1 MKQIYE
7 RELFKKNI
15 LVDHNE
21 RENNFES
28 LFSLANLFNIR
39 INRNREWTDRAHV
52 KLCETMIGTYVP
64 SAFYRGF
71 PNSVRELTPDQ
82 LLFDQLL
89 HYTRTYGFGD
99 FSGGHGSVMEKE
111 FERIAFKEDVEI
123 KEFSIVSEQEA
134 IEMIKEIAENFL
146 ASTRPLSEGNYLF
159 VLSVIQDFDYL
170 PKQIASKNTA
180 VKLMLEYRNLYYCR
194 FINITDV
201 IKVIEELNYRDY
213 KNTKLNKLNFRNKD
227 RKFIASVIRETL
239 KRYNRISTETKML
252 QEVFEKRKVWKG
264 LLHHIHFSPKTE
276 TEFEFCYYIRSKEIP
291 NISAY
296 SQFKRLMNTGRPDLA
311 VIFLKERKGES
322 AILRNLDYILSRCKN
337 VEQIGR
343 VVDNIKGKNGIIL
356 LQLLNHYSFY
366 RRNVARTF
374 TFTKFQ
380 KMKTH
385 IETADEVQKRKSCL
399 SEAAVDVL
407 KDQIY
412 LKLKEYYKGKLGKV
426 FIDNEMKNIAMPLQ
440 DTTSQGGYGIL
451 PKGSVIHIP
460 RGKKIRAFTY
470 WEKVDDIDL
479 SCIGLNKDG
488 SQTEFSWRTMSR
500 NQSEAIC
507 YSGDVTDGYH
517 GGAEYFDIDTD
528 VIKEM
533 YPDMEYIIFCDNV
546 YSGVNFNNCTCRA
559 GYMLRDKIDS
569 GEIFEPKTVQS
580 SFTINCESRF
590 AYLFAI
596 NLYTNDFVWLNTAR
610 DSNCAVAGTQK
621 LDFLKKYILAT
632 EVMNLYDFM
641 SMAATEV
648 VDDVNEA
655 DIIVS
660 DSFTTETDKEV
671 VRSCDVD
678 KMLKYMN
685 M

>member
-1 MKQIYE
+1 M
-7 RELFKKNI
+7 
-15 LVDHNE
+15 
-21 RENNFES
+21 
-28 LFSLANLFNIR
+28 
-39 INRNREWTDRAHV
+39 
-52 KLCETMIGTYVP
+52 
-64 SAFYRGF
+64 
-71 PNSVRELTPDQ
+71 
-82 LLFDQLL
+82 
-89 HYTRTYGFGD
+89 
-99 FSGGHGSVMEKE
+99 
-111 FERIAFKEDVEI
+111 
-123 KEFSIVSEQEA
+123 
-134 IEMIKEIAENFL
+134 
-146 ASTRPLSEGNYLF
+146 F
-159 VLSVIQDFDYL
+159 VLSSIQDFDYL
-170 PKQIASKNTA
+170 PKQIASKNTV

-194 FINITDV
+194 FINTTDV
-201 IKVIEELNYRDY
+201 IKVVEELNYRDY
-213 KNTKLNKLNFRNKD
+213 RNTKLNKLNFRNKD
-227 RKFIASVIRETL
+227 RKFIASAIRETL
-239 KRYNRISTETKML
+239 TKYVYISHEDKFMR
-252 QEVFEKRKVWKG
+252 EIFEKRKVWKG

-276 TEFEFCYYIRSKEIP
+276 VEEMFCAYIRSNGIQ
-291 NISAY
+291 NISDCSKFEELMRKNRPAMAAAY
-296 SQFKRLMNTGRPDLA
+296 
-311 VIFLKERKGES
+311 LKEYKGEG
-322 AILRNLDYILSRCKN
+322 AVLRNLDYILSRCKDTWQ
-337 VEQIGR
+337 VEAVI
-343 VVDNIKGKNGIIL
+343 NCIKGKNGIL
-356 LQLLNHYSFY
+356 LFQLLNHYSFY
-366 RRNVARTF
+366 KRNVARTF
-374 TFTKFQ
+374 TFTKFH

-385 IETADEVQKRKSCL
+385 IETVDEMQKRKSCL

-426 FIDNEMKNIAMPLQ
+426 FINNEMKNIAMPLQ
-440 DTTSQGGYGIL
+440 DTTSHGGYGIL

-460 RGKKIRAFTY
+460 KGKKIRAFTY
-470 WEKVDDIDL
+470 WELVHDIDL

-488 SQTEFSWRTMSR
+488 SQTEFSWRTMAR

-528 VIKEM
+528 VIRKM
-533 YPDMEYIIFCDNV
+533 YPDMEYIVFCDNV
-546 YSGVNFNNCTCRA
+546 FSRVNFDKCICRA

-580 SFTINCESRF
+580 SFTINCESTF